1 MRLVKNAIKD
11 ISANKGSGWPP
22 KKTLNERLK
31 ISVDTIV
38 EYSEDKN
45 FFKILYIK
53 KAEILIK
60 KYMSLVPTIIYF
72 QKKLLK
78 KAQ

>member
-1 MRLVKNAIKD
+1 MYKMKIAYT
-11 ISANKGSGWPP
+11 

-31 ISVDTIV
+31 ISADTIV

-53 KAEILIK
+53 KAEILLKSICVISTDNNIFPEKIIK
-60 KYMSLVPTIIYF
+60 KGTI
-72 QKKLLK
+72 KS
-78 KAQ
+78 